1 MGEKEN
7 LQAKEEVDNKGVE
20 TLSVSKRV
28 NMSALIGL
36 AFLGLASS
44 SYVPPYYE
52 GTATLA
58 SVVSLDP
65 PDFRGEDVYR
75 IEFNLNAKAGMPQ
88 VPASLPSSS
97 PRCSPRLRMAR
108 MWAE

>member
-1 MGEKEN
+1 M
-7 LQAKEEVDNKGVE
+7 
-20 TLSVSKRV
+20 R
-28 NMSALIGL
+28 ALIGL
-36 AFLGLASS
+36 ASCLALASS

-65 PDFRGEDVYR
+65 PDFRGQDVYR

-88 VPASLPSSS
+88 DGFVH
-97 PRCSPRLRMAR
+97 RR
-108 MWAE
+108 